1 MLSEKS
7 KGNSFSIGEVNIRP
21 INLPIDNFVRKMIS
35 SLEFDDEKIVVG
47 LIVARRVIEKG
58 LKVWSKPHIL
68 SSEIEFLIF
77 PNWTGVHE
85 NIGRGSG
92 SLSAHQYNTV

>member
-58 LKVWSKPHIL
+58 LKVSKRCLYRYSKLHID
-68 SSEIEFLIF
+68 
-77 PNWTGVHE
+77 
-85 NIGRGSG
+85 
-92 SLSAHQYNTV
+92 